1 MRRSELRTVSLQ
13 ATQAGALIDRAEIAA
28 GLLKALSNKDRLQ
41 ILCYLAERERNV
53 SDLESLLGLRQPTL
67 SQQLAR
73 LRADSLVK
81 TRRDGKAIYY
91 SLASDEVTAVIGVL
105 SDLYCTA
112 DVGGQ
117 TSEDVDAAQKTGS
130 ARTRQVDRAAS
141 KTQKPVSAVTALA
154 S

>member
-1 MRRSELRTVSLQ
+1 MSQQIS
-13 ATQAGALIDRAEIAA
+13 QAGVLIDRAEIAA

-41 ILCYLAERERNV
+41 ILCYLAEQERNV
-53 SDLESLLGLRQPTL
+53 SDLEALLGLRQPTL

-81 TRRDGKAIYY
+81 TRREGKAIYY

-105 SDLYCTA
+105 ADLYCDA
-112 DVGGQ
+112 PAGQ
-117 TSEDVDAAQKTGS
+117 KAANEETGAHTEARGKKQRSDAA
-130 ARTRQVDRAAS
+130 AEHV
-141 KTQKPVSAVTALA
+141 VTALA

>member
-1 MRRSELRTVSLQ
+1 MRRSEQTTVSLQ
-13 ATQAGALIDRAEIAA
+13 ATQAGALINRAEIAA

-53 SDLESLLGLRQPTL
+53 SDLEGLLGLRQPTL

-91 SLASDEVTAVIGVL
+91 SLASDEVTAVIAVL
-105 SDLYCTA
+105 SDLYCGGDA
-112 DVGGQ
+112 SGEIPDDVNASPGAGQ
-117 TSEDVDAAQKTGS
+117 EK
-130 ARTRQVDRAAS
+130 TRQRDIGGN
-141 KTQKPVSAVTALA
+141 KTQRTTPTVTALA